1 MSSISKIYLQIK
13 SLIPVSLKKIP
24 WYIFKSPQR
33 EVGFGT
39 LWIELRGILFYLF
52 HSLYFL
58 LFKPKLKPISICT
71 GLKNRSSNYL
81 NIFLE
86 SVLKF
91 DHSELIELSIFDC
104 GSDDI
109 AELEVDI
116 RKKWK
121 GKLVFSQ
128 QKIEF
133 SRSFAFN
140 RAVEQSTHPIIFIC
154 DADMTMPV
162 DLVKR
167 CNRFVFAKNVWF
179 PVCFHLN
186 PDMNEGYT
194 KENGQWHPVGK
205 GMFAA
210 KKKYF
215 VRIGMYDESFKQWG
229 GEDCDL
235 WLRFYK
241 HGFFPYR
248 NRQKGLFHHFH
259 ESLKT
264 VSFVPYSK

>member
-1 MSSISKIYLQIK
+1 MTSISKIYLQIK
-13 SLIPVSLKKIP
+13 SLIPVSLKIIP
-24 WYIFKSPQR
+24 SYIFKSPQR
-33 EVGFGT
+33 VAGYRT
-39 LWIELRGILFYLF
+39 IWIEIRGIIGLLF
-52 HSLYFL
+52 HPLYSI

-86 SVLKF
+86 SILKL
-91 DHSELIELSIFDC
+91 DHPELIELSVFDC
-104 GSDDI
+104 GSDDV
-109 AELEVDI
+109 AELESEI

-121 GKLVFSQ
+121 GKLVFSK

-140 RAVEQSTHPIIFIC
+140 RAVEQSSNPIIFVS
-154 DADMTMPV
+154 DADMSLPK

-167 CNRFVFAKNVWF
+167 CNQFVFSKNVWF

-186 PDMNEGYT
+186 PNAIEGYA
-194 KENGQWHPVGK
+194 KENGQWYPVGK
-205 GMFAA
+205 GMFASE
-210 KKKYF
+210 KTDF
-215 VRIGMYDESFKQWG
+215 VKIGMFDESFKQWG
-229 GEDCDL
+229 GEDWEL

-248 NRQKGLFHHFH
+248 NRLKGLFHHYH
-259 ESLKT
+259 VSLKPLNFLPF
-264 VSFVPYSK
+264 SR